1 MAAIETTARNRK
13 RRGVATSKKLSTRV
27 DLTPMVDLGFLLIT
41 FFIFT
46 TTIAKPTAI
55 RLVMPNDHNVVD
67 STRLPANRTLTLVVG
82 ENELFYYTGRFEGK
96 LSNTTFSPNGL
107 RDVIISNQEKV
118 RRLYKANNLVVL
130 IKVTDK
136 ASYKNLVTCLNEML
150 INSVSTYML
159 LDASSDE
166 TKAVSAVQ
174 TTSV

>member
-46 TTIAKPTAI
+46 TTIAKPTAM
-55 RLVMPNDHNVVD
+55 RLVMPNDQNVVD
-67 STRLPANRTLTLVVG
+67 STLLPANRTLTLVVG
-82 ENELFYYTGRFEGK
+82 DNELFYYTGTYKGK
-96 LSNTTFSPNGL
+96 LSKTAFSPSRL
-107 RDVIISNQEKV
+107 RHVIISNQEKV
-118 RRLYKANNLVVL
+118 RRLYNANNLVVL